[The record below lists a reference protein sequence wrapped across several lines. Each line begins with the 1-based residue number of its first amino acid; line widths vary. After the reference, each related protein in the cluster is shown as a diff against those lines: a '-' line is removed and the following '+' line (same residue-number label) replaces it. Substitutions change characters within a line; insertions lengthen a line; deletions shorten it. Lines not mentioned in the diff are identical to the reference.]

1 MYYKLLLKGDE
12 KVSSID
18 TGQQDFN
25 LIKQGLRATN
35 LRSKVISNNIANINT
50 PGYKAYRVN
59 FEDNLNASMDS
70 LDLKVNRQKHLQ
82 DSDKSGNIQIEQDK
96 NISMKQNGNSVDID
110 NEMADQAAN
119 ELEYKALI
127 AELNNRITIKNLVIR
142 GGR

>member
-1 MYYKLLLKGDE
+1 MN
-12 KVSSID
+12 VSNID
-18 TGQQDFN
+18 KGQQVYD
-25 LIKQGLRATN
+25 LIKQGLSATN

-50 PGYKAYRVN
+50 PGYKAYHVS

-70 LDLKVNRQKHLQ
+70 LDLKVNRDKHIS
-82 DSDKSGNIQIEQDK
+82 DSSAGENVKMVQDK
-96 NISMKQNGNSVDID
+96 DINMKQDGNSVDID

-127 AELNNRITIKNLVIR
+127 TELNNRIAIKNLIIK